1 MRYLI
6 NVLDEQIVSHEL
18 LDDKY
23 VIRGVSV
30 DVFDRILD
38 NHGIVFISSTRDIFG
53 GNYSY
58 VIDMNF
64 KDNSVMR
71 DMVEVYLR
79 DKKLEYY
86 VSI

>member
-6 NVLDEQIVSHEL
+6 NVLDDEIVSHEL
-18 LDDKY
+18 LNDSY
-23 VIRGVSV
+23 VMVGVSV
-30 DVFDRILD
+30 NVFNRILE
-38 NHGIVFISSTRDIFG
+38 NHGMMFISSTKEIIA

-58 VIDMNF
+58 VIDMDCNEV
-64 KDNSVMR
+64 SAMR
-71 DMVEVYLR
+71 KMVDIYLR